1 MRLSRRVV
9 ALGAV
14 SALLAVGADARALSD
29 ERAVE
34 PAVRAQPASGLAAPD
49 EAAADFESWAAR
61 HAKSYESAEEWI
73 RRAAIFAENAA
84 FVAKHNAE
92 HERGEHSHWLG
103 LNHLADLTREEFSK
117 MLGYDRTLRSVS
129 DRREPA
135 DPSDWE
141 YADVRAPPERDWVS
155 EGAVTRVK
163 NQGQCGS
170 CWAFSTTGSVEG
182 VNFIKTGSLVSVS
195 EEELVSCST
204 KGNAGCDGGQM
215 DNALDWIVRNGGIDS
230 EDDWPYDAEKGR
242 CGWFAKKFRRPVR
255 IDGFTDVPPE
265 DEDALE
271 KAVAMQPVSVAIEAD
286 HRSFQLYAG
295 GVYAADDCGTQLD
308 HGVLVVG
315 YGFDADSP
323 GHKHFWK
330 VKNSWGDAWGED
342 GFIRIAK
349 GGKGPAG
356 QCGIASAPVY
366 PTKKDDAAPEPSF
379 WNDLADLA
387 ADVRTEMVAGGRE
400 GGGFA
405 AAR

>member
-1 MRLSRRVV
+1 MRLSRRAI
-9 ALGAV
+9 ALSAV
-14 SALLAVGADARALSD
+14 SALLAVGADARALPD
-29 ERAVE
+29 ARAVE
-34 PAVRAQPASGLAAPD
+34 PAVHTDPSVGSAAAVD
-49 EAAADFESWAAR
+49 VAADFESWVAR
-61 HAKSYESAEEWI
+61 HTKSYESAEEWI

-92 HERGEHSHWLG
+92 HARGEHSHWLG
-103 LNHLADLTREEFSK
+103 LNALADRTSEEFSE
-117 MLGYDRTLRSVS
+117 MLGYDRSLRSAARKPR
-129 DRREPA
+129 D

-141 YADVRAPPERDWVS
+141 YADVRAPPQKDWVR
-155 EGAVTRVK
+155 EGAVTHVK

-182 VNFIKTGSLVSVS
+182 VHFIKTGELVSVS

-204 KGNAGCDGGQM
+204 KGNAGCNGGLM

-230 EDDWPYDAEKGR
+230 EADWPYNAEAGH
-242 CGWFAKKFRRPVR
+242 CGWFARRFRRPVK
-255 IDGFTDVPPE
+255 IDGFVDVPPE
-265 DEDALE
+265 DEAALE

-356 QCGIASAPVY
+356 QCGVASEPVY
-366 PTKKDDAAPEPSF
+366 PTMKDFAAPEPSF
-379 WNDLADLA
+379 WNDLVDFA
-387 ADVRTEMVAGGRE
+387 ADVRAEMVAGGRE
-400 GGGFA
+400 GGGVA
-405 AAR
+405 AA

>member
-1 MRLSRRVV
+1 MRLSRRAI
-9 ALGAV
+9 ALSAV
-14 SALLAVGADARALSD
+14 SALLAVGADARALPD
-29 ERAVE
+29 ARAVE
-34 PAVRAQPASGLAAPD
+34 PAVHTDPSVGSAAAVD
-49 EAAADFESWAAR
+49 VAADFESWVAR
-61 HAKSYESAEEWI
+61 HTKSYESAEEWI

-92 HERGEHSHWLG
+92 HARGEHSHWLG
-103 LNHLADLTREEFSK
+103 LNALADRTSEEFSE
-117 MLGYDRTLRSVS
+117 MLGYDRSLRSAARKPR
-129 DRREPA
+129 D

-141 YADVRAPPERDWVS
+141 YANVRAPPQKDWVR
-155 EGAVTRVK
+155 EGAVTHVK

-182 VNFIKTGSLVSVS
+182 VHFIKTGELVSVS

-204 KGNAGCDGGQM
+204 KGNAGCNGGLM

-230 EDDWPYDAEKGR
+230 EADWPYNAEAGH
-242 CGWFAKKFRRPVR
+242 CGWFARRFRRPVK
-255 IDGFTDVPPE
+255 IDGFVDVPPE
-265 DEDALE
+265 DEAALE

-295 GVYAADDCGTQLD
+295 GVYAANDCGTQLD

-356 QCGIASAPVY
+356 QCGVASEPVY
-366 PTKKDDAAPEPSF
+366 PTMKDFAAPEPSF
-379 WNDLADLA
+379 WNDLVDFA
-387 ADVRTEMVAGGRE
+387 ADVRAEMVAGGRE
-400 GGGFA
+400 GGGVA
-405 AAR
+405 AA

>member
-1 MRLSRRVV
+1 MRLSRRAI
-9 ALGAV
+9 ALSAV
-14 SALLAVGADARALSD
+14 SALLTVGADARALPD
-29 ERAVE
+29 ARAVE
-34 PAVRAQPASGLAAPD
+34 PAVHTDPSVGSAAAVD
-49 EAAADFESWAAR
+49 VAADFESWVAR
-61 HAKSYESAEEWI
+61 HTKSYESAEEWI

-92 HERGEHSHWLG
+92 HARGEHSHWLG
-103 LNHLADLTREEFSK
+103 LNALADRTSEEFSE
-117 MLGYDRTLRSVS
+117 MLGYDRSLRSAARKPR
-129 DRREPA
+129 D

-141 YADVRAPPERDWVS
+141 YADVRAPPQKDWVR
-155 EGAVTRVK
+155 EGAVTHVK

-182 VNFIKTGSLVSVS
+182 VHFIKTGELVSVS

-204 KGNAGCDGGQM
+204 KGNAGCNGGLM

-230 EDDWPYDAEKGR
+230 EADWPYNAEAGH
-242 CGWFAKKFRRPVR
+242 CGWFARRFRRPVK
-255 IDGFTDVPPE
+255 IDGFVDVPPE
-265 DEDALE
+265 DEAALE

-295 GVYAADDCGTQLD
+295 GVYAANDCGTQLD

-356 QCGIASAPVY
+356 QCGIASEPVY
-366 PTKKDDAAPEPSF
+366 PTMKDFAAPEPSF
-379 WNDLADLA
+379 WNDLVDFA
-387 ADVRTEMVAGGRE
+387 ADVRAEMVAGGRE
-400 GGGFA
+400 GGGVA
-405 AAR
+405 TA

>member
-1 MRLSRRVV
+1 MRLSRRAI
-9 ALGAV
+9 ALSAV
-14 SALLAVGADARALSD
+14 SALLAVGADARALPD
-29 ERAVE
+29 ARAVE
-34 PAVRAQPASGLAAPD
+34 PAVHTDPSVGSAAAVD
-49 EAAADFESWAAR
+49 VAADFESWVAR
-61 HAKSYESAEEWI
+61 HTKSYESAEEWI

-92 HERGEHSHWLG
+92 HARGEHSHWLG
-103 LNHLADLTREEFSK
+103 LNALADRTSEEFSE
-117 MLGYDRTLRSVS
+117 MLGYDRSLRSAARKPR
-129 DRREPA
+129 D

-141 YADVRAPPERDWVS
+141 YADVRAPPQKDWVR
-155 EGAVTRVK
+155 EGAVTHVK

-182 VNFIKTGSLVSVS
+182 VHFIKTGELVSVS

-204 KGNAGCDGGQM
+204 KGNAGCNGGLM

-230 EDDWPYDAEKGR
+230 EADWPYNAEAGH
-242 CGWFAKKFRRPVR
+242 CGWFARRFRRPVK
-255 IDGFTDVPPE
+255 IDGFVDVPPE
-265 DEDALE
+265 DEAALE

-295 GVYAADDCGTQLD
+295 GVYAANDCGTQLD

-356 QCGIASAPVY
+356 QCGVASEPVY
-366 PTKKDDAAPEPSF
+366 PTMKDFAAPEPSF
-379 WNDLADLA
+379 WNDLVDFA
-387 ADVRTEMVAGGRE
+387 ADVRAEMVAGGRE
-400 GGGFA
+400 GGGVA
-405 AAR
+405 AA

>member
-9 ALGAV
+9 ALGAI
-14 SALLAVGADARALSD
+14 SALLGVGADARALSD

-34 PAVRAQPASGLAAPD
+34 PAVRAEPASGLAAPG

-61 HAKSYESAEEWI
+61 HAKSYESAEERI

-117 MLGYDRTLRSVS
+117 MLGYDRSLRSVS

-141 YADVRAPPERDWVS
+141 YADVRAPPEKDWVS

-204 KGNAGCDGGQM
+204 KGNAGCDGGLM

-271 KAVAMQPVSVAIEAD
+271 KAAAMQPVREVLSKVGAVGTRATQSAVGTPMRSPPRVRSALDLEAMD
-286 HRSFQLYAG
+286 GSGMRKIGVEDFRSA
-295 GVYAADDCGTQLD
+295 
-308 HGVLVVG
+308 
-315 YGFDADSP
+315 
-323 GHKHFWK
+323 
-330 VKNSWGDAWGED
+330 
-342 GFIRIAK
+342 IRIVGPSVSNDTATMSELRRWNETFGD
-349 GGKGPAG
+349 GGSK
-356 QCGIASAPVY
+356 ASAPLTY
-366 PTKKDDAAPEPSF
+366 F
-379 WNDLADLA
+379 
-387 ADVRTEMVAGGRE
+387 M
-400 GGGFA
+400 
-405 AAR
+405 

>member
-1 MRLSRRVV
+1 
-9 ALGAV
+9 
-14 SALLAVGADARALSD
+14 
-29 ERAVE
+29 
-34 PAVRAQPASGLAAPD
+34 
-49 EAAADFESWAAR
+49 
-61 HAKSYESAEEWI
+61 
-73 RRAAIFAENAA
+73 
-84 FVAKHNAE
+84 
-92 HERGEHSHWLG
+92 
-103 LNHLADLTREEFSK
+103 
-117 MLGYDRTLRSVS
+117 MLGYDRSLRSAARKPR
-129 DRREPA
+129 D

-141 YADVRAPPERDWVS
+141 YADVRAPPQKDWVR
-155 EGAVTRVK
+155 EGAVTHVK

-182 VNFIKTGSLVSVS
+182 VHFIKTGELVSVS

-204 KGNAGCDGGQM
+204 KGNAGCNGGLM

-230 EDDWPYDAEKGR
+230 EADWPYNAEAGH
-242 CGWFAKKFRRPVR
+242 CGWFARRFRRPVK
-255 IDGFTDVPPE
+255 IDGFVDVPPE
-265 DEDALE
+265 DEAALE

-356 QCGIASAPVY
+356 QCGVASEPVY
-366 PTKKDDAAPEPSF
+366 PTKKDDAATEPSF

-387 ADVRTEMVAGGRE
+387 ADFRTEMVAGGRE

>member
-1 MRLSRRVV
+1 MRLSRRAI
-9 ALGAV
+9 ALSAV
-14 SALLAVGADARALSD
+14 SALLAVGADARALPD
-29 ERAVE
+29 ARAVE
-34 PAVRAQPASGLAAPD
+34 PAVHTDPSVGSAAAVD
-49 EAAADFESWAAR
+49 VAADFESWVAR
-61 HAKSYESAEEWI
+61 HTKSYESAEEWI

-92 HERGEHSHWLG
+92 HARGEHSHWLG
-103 LNHLADLTREEFSK
+103 LNALADRTSEEFSE
-117 MLGYDRTLRSVS
+117 MLGYDRSLRSAARKPR
-129 DRREPA
+129 D

-141 YADVRAPPERDWVS
+141 YADVRAPPQKDWVR
-155 EGAVTRVK
+155 EGAVTHVK

-182 VNFIKTGSLVSVS
+182 VHFIKTGELVSVS

-204 KGNAGCDGGQM
+204 KGNAGCNGGLM

-230 EDDWPYDAEKGR
+230 EADWPYNAEAGH
-242 CGWFAKKFRRPVR
+242 CGWFARRFRRPVK
-255 IDGFTDVPPE
+255 IDGFVDVPPE
-265 DEDALE
+265 DEAALE

-295 GVYAADDCGTQLD
+295 GVYAANDCGTQLD

-356 QCGIASAPVY
+356 QCGIASEPVY
-366 PTKKDDAAPEPSF
+366 PTMKDFAAPEPSF
-379 WNDLADLA
+379 WNDLVDFA
-387 ADVRTEMVAGGRE
+387 ADVRAEMVAGGRE
-400 GGGFA
+400 GGGVA
-405 AAR
+405 TA

>member
-1 MRLSRRVV
+1 MRLSRRAI
-9 ALGAV
+9 ALSAV
-14 SALLAVGADARALSD
+14 SALLAVGADARALPD
-29 ERAVE
+29 ARAVE
-34 PAVRAQPASGLAAPD
+34 PAVHTDPSVGSAAAVD
-49 EAAADFESWAAR
+49 VAADFESWVAR
-61 HAKSYESAEEWI
+61 HTKSYESAEEWI

-92 HERGEHSHWLG
+92 HARGEHSHWLG
-103 LNHLADLTREEFSK
+103 LNALADRTSEEFSE
-117 MLGYDRTLRSVS
+117 MLGYDRSLRSAARKPR
-129 DRREPA
+129 D

-141 YADVRAPPERDWVS
+141 YADVRAPPQKDWVR
-155 EGAVTRVK
+155 EGAVTHVK

-182 VNFIKTGSLVSVS
+182 VHFIKTGELVSVS

-204 KGNAGCDGGQM
+204 KGNAGCNGGLM

-230 EDDWPYDAEKGR
+230 EADWPYNAEAGH
-242 CGWFAKKFRRPVR
+242 CGWFARRFRRPVK
-255 IDGFTDVPPE
+255 IDGFVDVPPE
-265 DEDALE
+265 DEAALE

-295 GVYAADDCGTQLD
+295 GVYAANDCGTQLD

-356 QCGIASAPVY
+356 QCGVASEPVY
-366 PTKKDDAAPEPSF
+366 PTMKDFAAPEPSF
-379 WNDLADLA
+379 WNDLVDFA
-387 ADVRTEMVAGGRE
+387 ADVRAEMVADGRE
-400 GGGFA
+400 GGGVA
-405 AAR
+405 AA